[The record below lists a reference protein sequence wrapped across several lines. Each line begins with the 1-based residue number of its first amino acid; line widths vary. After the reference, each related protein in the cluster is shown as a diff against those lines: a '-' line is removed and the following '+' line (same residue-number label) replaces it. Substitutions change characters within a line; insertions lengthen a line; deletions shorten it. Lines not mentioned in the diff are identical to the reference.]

1 MPIKLEEEWDED
13 EFEFDEEDFEI
24 EDIGE
29 IF

>member
-1 MPIKLEEEWDED
+1 VPIKFEEEWDED
-13 EFEFDEEDFEI
+13 EFEFNEEDFEI